1 MEDKKA
7 QFDFVWL
14 FAIIAGA
21 AILTLAIYGATKFSD
36 TTRFETDSKIAKEI
50 VIITDSMQA
59 GVAEGKTSSISLN
72 QRTRIN
78 NICFEENFGRNS
90 ISVSTKSGI
99 GEEWNR
105 NGVPISVKNK
115 YIFSEKIIEGKKF
128 IVFSK
133 PFEFPYEV
141 SDLTV
146 IIPKEKYYCFS
157 GFEGILLE
165 NIQSLN
171 LPNAQIENCTI
182 ELATK
187 ICYGPGID
195 CDIRV
200 NGDHISGSV
209 IKSEENIKYAGN
221 LLYAAIFSD
230 KEIYDCNVKRILYR
244 TGKVAEELSIK
255 VDLMNARGCSS
266 NMKSDLLIWQ
276 HLTTNAT
283 SDELKTLSNQAKN
296 LESKNNGEL
305 CGVWDWKD

>member
-36 TTRFETDSKIAKEI
+36 TTRFKTDSKIAKEI
-50 VIITDSMQA
+50 AIITDSMQA

-90 ISVSTKSGI
+90 ISVSTGSGI

-105 NGVPISVKNK
+105 NGVPISVRNK
-115 YIFSEKIIEGKKF
+115 YIFSEKVTEGKKF

-165 NIQSLN
+165 NIQGLN
-171 LPNAQIENCTI
+171 LPNVQIENCTI
-182 ELATK
+182 ELAT
-187 ICYGPGID
+187 
-195 CDIRV
+195 
-200 NGDHISGSV
+200 
-209 IKSEENIKYAGN
+209 
-221 LLYAAIFSD
+221 
-230 KEIYDCNVKRILYR
+230 
-244 TGKVAEELSIK
+244 K